1 MTGLEKLYINGGVPL
16 RGEVQISGAKNAVLK
31 IMAAALLGQGPSLL
45 SNVPQIRDV
54 KTMCSVLRSLGAQV
68 ESGHGTVKID
78 PGTGLM
84 NTAPHDLVKGM
95 RASIQVLG
103 PLLGRLGEVK
113 VALPGGCAIG
123 DRPIDMHLEGLKAMG
138 AEIRDEHGYVLA
150 RATKLRGARI
160 HLDYPSVG
168 ATENLMM
175 AASLAEGETVLL
187 NPAKEP
193 EIIESQRFLNKMGA
207 QIRGAGTNRIVIKGV
222 RQLKGADY
230 RVGPD
235 RIEAGTFMVA
245 AALTGGE
252 ILINGAVEE
261 HLGAVIHKLQQAGV
275 QLQFMEGNRVLVRSK
290 EKLQPI
296 QLRTMPYPGFPTDMQ
311 PQFMVLSTVAA
322 GVSIITEAVYNNRF
336 KHVNDLRRMGADI
349 YVEGRT
355 AVIKGTQFLSGACV
369 TCPDLRAGAALVLAG
384 LAANGQTVVE
394 DIAHIDR
401 GYENLESKLAQLG
414 ADIVRQQSGE
424 QAC

>member
-1 MTGLEKLYINGGVPL
+1 MEKLYINGGVPL

-138 AEIRDEHGYVLA
+138 AEIREEHGYVLA

>member
-1 MTGLEKLYINGGVPL
+1 LEKLYINGGVPL